1 MNYASILRCDTANGT
16 GFRVSLFVSG
26 CGRKCPNCFNPEAQN
41 PEYGKPFDD
50 KAKQKIFA
58 ELDKP
63 YCKGLS
69 LLGGDPMSVLSDN
82 RKVIAALCEEA
93 KEKYPEKD
101 IWMWTGYTYEEVLAD
116 EEMQKVLNYID
127 VLVDGPYIEQQHDA
141 SLAFRGSSNQRI
153 IDIKATNKKGSVVL
167 LAPQDI

>member
-1 MNYASILRCDTANGT
+1 MRYASILKCDTANGT

-41 PEYGKPFDD
+41 PDYGKPFDD
-50 KAKQKIFA
+50 KAKQKIFS

-82 RKVIAALCEEA
+82 RQVVISLCKEV

-101 IWMWTGYTYEEVLAD
+101 IWMWTGYKYEELLAD
-116 EEMQKVLNYID
+116 ETAREIFDYID
-127 VLVDGPYIEQQHDA
+127 YVVDGPFVEEKKDL
-141 SLAFRGSSNQRI
+141 SLRFCGSSNQRI
-153 IDIKATNKKGSVVL
+153 LKLHPELMELPNQL
-167 LAPQDI
+167 